1 MSERVLEEIMT
12 PVKIKPD
19 KYGAAISLL
28 ITMGGSFQTRFE
40 DTLIVDRDQR
50 RALEQAGFVAA
61 NGAKA
66 RPRVGNGKK
75 AK

>member
-1 MSERVLEEIMT
+1 MSKELLEQTMT
-12 PVKIKPD
+12 AVKIKPE

-66 RPRVGNGKK
+66 RPRTGNGKK